1 MAEEEV
7 PWEATQ
13 RVRFNK
19 KISIKAGRKFK
30 FKYKP
35 LTVPITSPYQL
46 PIEFELLPGAEAQGL
61 KAQVT
66 LAASDGSWQRTLLV
80 KDGKEV
86 EPGLRSL
93 LFNGVR
99 SGRSYTCTVQPPDGA
114 PAFLIFRD
122 RVLQTAGGKR

>member
-46 PIEFELLPGAEAQGL
+46 PIEFELLPGDEARGL
-61 KAQVT
+61 EAKIT
-66 LAASDGSWQRTLLV
+66 LAATDGSWQKTLQV
-80 KDGKEV
+80 SSGKEIQ
-86 EPGLRSL
+86 PGLRSV

-99 SGRSYTCTVQPPDGA
+99 SGRSYNCTVQPPDGA
-114 PAFLIFRD
+114 PAYFIFRD